1 MSERRAFII
10 FIYTGF
16 ILLNKEDGIM
26 ATATDL
32 REKVSRQQILD
43 DIDEKSRAVSAK
55 IREETDREIAAIRA
69 ETERIRAATEREI
82 MELRAESERHRAESE
97 RYRAESDRYQRITD
111 RRLAQMGTNIGGLNG
126 SIGEIVEM
134 IIIPGVMERM
144 NSFKH
149 GFTVVSPRRQYKKP
163 NGEIL
168 TEIDLMLENDT
179 EVMLVEVK
187 TQFAIKWVQRH
198 LKRLELMRKNEDK
211 THVKGITMFAAVA
224 GVHFDQDALD
234 LAVENG
240 MYIIE
245 IDEDNERIKIN
256 PPKIPGTW

>member
-1 MSERRAFII
+1 
-10 FIYTGF
+10 
-16 ILLNKEDGIM
+16 M

-82 MELRAESERHRAESE
+82 MELRAAAERHREEAERHRAESE
-97 RYRAESDRYQRITD
+97 RYQKITD
-111 RRLAQMGTNIGGLNG
+111 RRLARMGDNIGGLNG

-134 IIIPGVMERM
+134 IIIPGVMGRV
-144 NSFKH
+144 N
-149 GFTVVSPRRQYKKP
+149 GFGHNFTKMSPRVTFKKP
-163 NGEIL
+163 DSELL
-168 TEIDLMLENDT
+168 TEIDLILENTT
-179 EVMLVEVK
+179 ETMLVEVK
-187 TQFAIKWVQRH
+187 TQFSIKWVKKH
-198 LKRLELMRKNEDK
+198 LKRLEIMRKHENE
-211 THVKGITMFAAVA
+211 THVKGVTLYAAIA
-224 GVHFDQDALD
+224 GVHFDPDALD